1 MNRKS
6 WRDLASAEPKCQEIT
21 TDVCIVGAGAA
32 GIYLASELCR
42 RGRRVVVLEAGPRKG
57 INSAEIGFDPSFEA
71 MPYHGATLG
80 RYFGLGGSTIR
91 WGGVLVPHSEYDLRS
106 EATSNDVWFHII
118 QTVRAQTSAVLRR
131 LGCECDPELT
141 AAPEYLSDD
150 VVAALTEAG
159 LHVQANL
166 QMPFLKKNFVH
177 LLSGLPGEYP
187 QPVVVYNAVA
197 KSWSVESG
205 LSDAAISS
213 VTAVSRAGN
222 EVTVIAG
229 KFVIAAGAIE
239 SARILLELDELGR
252 GKASN
257 MGVARSYD
265 LADHLSCRIADVD
278 VKDLDRTAA
287 LFAPRFSGAWMRGVR
302 LLERD
307 ASKET
312 PRAFAHFIFSNESAG
327 FDLARQVLL
336 AVQARRMPTISIAT
350 AVTGASD
357 LGRLAYSRLV
367 RAQLHVPSGT
377 PVHLQLDM
385 EQEVTRRNCIR
396 LSDARDAFGRRK
408 TSIHWRVAENDL
420 ADMRKIARRIIEK
433 WPGAQNGLPRL
444 LPCEIDGE
452 KMKPHDA
459 YHPVATCRMGD
470 DPEAIVDR
478 DMRVAGVRNLWVS
491 STGVLPSAGTA
502 NPTFTMLCLT
512 HRLAAHLAA
521 TGNGITVR
529 NV

>member
-1 MNRKS
+1 MNRRS
-6 WRDLASAEPKCQEIT
+6 WRDLASAEPKCQKIT
-21 TDVCIVGAGAA
+21 ADVCIVGAGAA
-32 GIYLASELCR
+32 GIYLAGELCR

-106 EATSNDVWFHII
+106 EATGNDVWFHIV
-118 QTVRAQTSAVLRR
+118 QTVRAQTSAVLSR
-131 LGCECDPELT
+131 LGYEYHPDIT

-150 VVAALTEAG
+150 VVAALTGAG

-166 QMPFLKKNFVH
+166 QMPFFKKNFVH
-177 LLSGLPGEYP
+177 LLGELPGKYP

-197 KSWSVESG
+197 KNWSAERG
-205 LSDAAISS
+205 LSDTGISS
-213 VTAVSRAGN
+213 VTAVSRTGN
-222 EVTVIAG
+222 ELAVVAG
-229 KFVIAAGAIE
+229 QFVIAAGAIE
-239 SARILLELDELGR
+239 SARILLELQELGI
-252 GKASN
+252 GKN
-257 MGVARSYD
+257 LKPGLVRSHY

-312 PRAFAHFIFSNESAG
+312 PRAFAHFIFSNASAG

-336 AVQARRMPTISIAT
+336 AVQARRMPAISIAT

-357 LGRLAYSRLV
+357 LARLAYSRLV

-385 EQEVTRRNCIR
+385 EQGVARGNCIR

-433 WPGAQNGLPRL
+433 WPGAQSGLPRL
-444 LPCEIDGE
+444 LPREIDSE

-470 DPEAIVDR
+470 DPEVIVDR
-478 DMRVAGVRNLWVS
+478 DMRVSGVRNLWVS